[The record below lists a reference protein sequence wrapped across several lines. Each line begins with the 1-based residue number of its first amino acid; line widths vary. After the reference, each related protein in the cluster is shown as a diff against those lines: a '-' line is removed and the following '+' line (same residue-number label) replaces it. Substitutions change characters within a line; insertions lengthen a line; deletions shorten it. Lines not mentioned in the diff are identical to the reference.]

1 MAALVIEHEP
11 CYIYH
16 IRSFRETSLI
26 LEVLSLNY
34 GPLHVMARG
43 AKRANSQ
50 VQGIFQPFVPLKL
63 SMRQGRKED
72 GLFYLNDYEFCTE
85 GYNFKMPDYFCGMY
99 VNELLHHLLNAKERD
114 LTLFA
119 SYVSTLESI
128 AQRDH
133 IETHLRIFELNL
145 LESLGYGLS
154 ACDDEGAAL
163 QPKEH
168 YRFCFGL
175 GFLPVPASL
184 LQAQQRAASAAAAAA
199 AAAAKAKANAALASS
214 PTSGAA
220 GATGAASAANAVD
233 VPPAEAT
240 AAATATTATTATTAG
255 AQEEPAAPDSGL
267 LFAKS
272 KVRGRKMSDS
282 PRNTMGHM
290 GFVPWWEEQRRSGNI
305 ERGARE
311 LAQKLELHGHD
322 LMGPV
327 LLGSEIADIVN
338 QHFKLKTSLVSA
350 KHLTG
355 CIIERLLHG
364 REIESRRLYREY
376 RELLASRAHQAAIA
390 HAGVDMTVSPQQPV
404 QPKQAEQPA
413 QSEQA
418 QSQPQAAAAVKPHSA
433 AS

>member
-72 GLFYLNDYEFCTE
+72 GLFYLSDYEYCTE

-184 LQAQQRAASAAAAAA
+184 LQAQQRAARAAAAAA
-199 AAAAKAKANAALASS
+199 AAAAKAKTSAALASA
-214 PTSGAA
+214 PTSGE
-220 GATGAASAANAVD
+220 ASTSAD
-233 VPPAEAT
+233 SET
-240 AAATATTATTATTAG
+240 AATATTTTATATAG
-255 AQEEPAAPDSGL
+255 TQEEPAAPDSGL

-418 QSQPQAAAAVKPHSA
+418 QSQPQAAAAVKPHNG
-433 AS
+433 

>member
-72 GLFYLNDYEFCTE
+72 GLFYLSDYEFCTE

-133 IETHLRIFELNL
+133 IENHLRIFELNL

-175 GFLPVPASL
+175 GFLLVPASL

-199 AAAAKAKANAALASS
+199 AAAAKAKTTAALATS
-214 PTSGAA
+214 P
-220 GATGAASAANAVD
+220 AASAEDAPQANT
-233 VPPAEAT
+233 EAT
-240 AAATATTATTATTAG
+240 ATPTTE
-255 AQEEPAAPDSGL
+255 AQETTSEPEAADSGL

-290 GFVPWWEEQRRSGNI
+290 GFVPWWENQQRSGNI

-390 HAGVDMTVSPQQPV
+390 HAGVDMTISPQQPV

>member
-43 AKRANSQ
+43 AKRANSP

-72 GLFYLNDYEFCTE
+72 GLFYLSDYEFCTE

-119 SYVSTLESI
+119 SYVSTLEAI

-133 IETHLRIFELNL
+133 IENHLRIFELNL

-199 AAAAKAKANAALASS
+199 AAAAKAKTTAALATS
-214 PTSGAA
+214 P
-220 GATGAASAANAVD
+220 AASAEDAPQV
-233 VPPAEAT
+233 
-240 AAATATTATTATTAG
+240 AAATATAATTTTDTG
-255 AQEEPAAPDSGL
+255 AQETTSEPEAADSGL

-290 GFVPWWEEQRRSGNI
+290 GFVPWWEDQQRSGNI

-338 QHFKLKTSLVSA
+338 QRFKLKTSLVSA

-404 QPKQAEQPA
+404 QPEQPA
-413 QSEQA
+413 PEQPALEQAQA
-418 QSQPQAAAAVKPHSA
+418 QSQADTAVKPHPV